1 MYVLFGLKQ
10 MFCDHQESFAY
21 RRYDDF
27 DFTEYCRCQKCG
39 KILKSFSG
47 FDEDIRG

>member
-10 MFCDHQESFAY
+10 MFCNHQESFAY

-27 DFTEYCRCQKCG
+27 DFTEYYRCQKCG